1 MDENRSSSILE
12 MAKGAIMEQF
22 DVEVGK
28 VIENIIDPNTEPKK
42 KRTITLT
49 VDFIPDDYRQNVTVQ
64 ATAKSKLLPN
74 NAIKTG
80 LYIGA
85 DSKTG
90 ELQATELIPNVPG
103 QISFDGEEQEEPKMF
118 NVAVSGGMR

>member
-1 MDENRSSSILE
+1 MDNTVSILE

-28 VIENIIDPNTEPKK
+28 VISNILDPNTEPKK

-49 VDFIPDDYRQNVTVQ
+49 VDFIPDDYRQNITVQ

-80 LYIGA
+80 LFIGA
-85 DSKTG
+85 DVGTG
-90 ELQATELIPNVPG
+90 ELQATELVPQLPG
-103 QISFDGEEQEEPKMF
+103 QMSFEGDEQEEPKHF
-118 NVAVSGGMR
+118 NIAVAGGMR

>member
-1 MDENRSSSILE
+1 MNNTSSILE

-28 VIENIIDPNTEPKK
+28 VLNNILDPNTEPKK

-49 VDFIPDDYRQNVTVQ
+49 VDFTPDDYRQNITVQ

-80 LYIGA
+80 LFIGA
-85 DSKTG
+85 DVKTG
-90 ELQATELIPNVPG
+90 ELQATELVPNIPG
-103 QISFDGEEQEEPKMF
+103 QTSFDGTEEEEPKHF
-118 NVAVSGGMR
+118 NIAAVGGMR

>member
-1 MDENRSSSILE
+1 MDNRASILE

-22 DVEVGK
+22 DIEAGK
-28 VIENIIDPNTEPKK
+28 VISNILDPNTEPKK

-49 VDFIPDDYRQNVTVQ
+49 VDFIPDDYRQNVTIQ

-80 LYIGA
+80 LFIGA
-85 DSKTG
+85 DAGTG
-90 ELQATELIPNVPG
+90 ELQAIELVPQLPG
-103 QISFDGEEQEEPKMF
+103 QTSFDGDEQEEPKHF
-118 NVAVSGGMR
+118 NIAVAGGMR

>member
-1 MDENRSSSILE
+1 MDNRASILE

-22 DVEVGK
+22 DIEAGK
-28 VIENIIDPNTEPKK
+28 LISNILDPNTEPKK

-49 VDFIPDDYRQNVTVQ
+49 VDFIPDDYRQNVTIQ

-80 LYIGA
+80 LFIGA
-85 DSKTG
+85 DAGTG
-90 ELQATELIPNVPG
+90 ELQAIELVPQLPG
-103 QISFDGEEQEEPKMF
+103 QTSFDGDEQEEPKHF
-118 NVAVSGGMR
+118 NIAVAGGMR